1 MPTVASTLE
10 EGTSQKEQGRKT
22 EDLEN
27 EEKTENEIEQPTEIK
42 NLQKA
47 VKNIN
52 EKKTK
57 TEVHQQKTTENK
69 KVQSSN
75 AVNDASDEDED
86 QNKVG
91 YFPLVIDT

>member
-10 EGTSQKEQGRKT
+10 EGNSQKEQGRKT

-27 EEKTENEIEQPTEIK
+27 EEKTENEIEKP
-42 NLQKA
+42 
-47 VKNIN
+47 
-52 EKKTK
+52 KTK
-57 TEVHQQKTTENK
+57 PEVNQQKTTENN

-91 YFPLVIDT
+91 

>member
-1 MPTVASTLE
+1 ME

-52 EKKTK
+52 EKRTK
-57 TEVHQQKTTENK
+57 TEVNQQKTTENK

-75 AVNDASDEDED
+75 TVNDASDEDED

-91 YFPLVIDT
+91 YFSLVIDT